1 MTMIQKLQQVNGVVR
16 AQNRGLG
23 EEEIMKKVWEEYDKI
38 IEAMQ
43 KELDD
48 FKTEINDPEERKK
61 VEQAISQG
69 T

>member
-1 MTMIQKLQQVNGVVR
+1 MSMIQKLQQVNGVVR

-43 KELDD
+43 KVLDD
-48 FKTEINDPEERKK
+48 LKTDITDPEERKK

>member
-1 MTMIQKLQQVNGVVR
+1 MSMIQKLQQVNGVVR

>member
-1 MTMIQKLQQVNGVVR
+1 MVR
-16 AQNRGLG
+16 AQNRGLE

-48 FKTEINDPEERKK
+48 FKKEINDPEERKK